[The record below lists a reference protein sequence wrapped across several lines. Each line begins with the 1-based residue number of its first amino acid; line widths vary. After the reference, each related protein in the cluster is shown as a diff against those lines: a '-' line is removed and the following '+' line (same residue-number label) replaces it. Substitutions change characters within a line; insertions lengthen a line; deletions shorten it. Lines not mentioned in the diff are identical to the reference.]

1 MNKYQDALNLLK
13 SWAKKDRDAYSPKH
27 LENINNCANTL
38 QELVDFNKTFAHVL
52 GSIDFKALRNI
63 LETKLP
69 KKPIKKETVTLSMLN
84 IDVTWKVS
92 NLWFSFSRKAK
103 LLYKMWTSYRLGGL
117 KIEKT

>member
-69 KKPIKKETVTLSMLN
+69 KKRYSFNVKYRCN
-84 IDVTWKVS
+84 FWKVS